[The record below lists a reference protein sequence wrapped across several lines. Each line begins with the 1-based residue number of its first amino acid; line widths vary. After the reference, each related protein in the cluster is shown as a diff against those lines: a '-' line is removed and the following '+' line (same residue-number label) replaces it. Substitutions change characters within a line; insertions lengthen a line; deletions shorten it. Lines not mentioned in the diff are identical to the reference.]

1 MKLASLVAP
10 ALSLVAFAAPAAS
23 TAPLPIPA
31 KDTVAGL
38 SQPELTIRWWQW
50 AASFSGGDGP
60 ISDRSGRLCRAGQE
74 GPVWFLAGVFGSEPV
89 QRICHVPA
97 GKALFFPVINYI
109 VMPNGGSV
117 SCSENVRTAREMT
130 DSPIRLF
137 AQVDGQAV
145 EGLEQHRVA
154 SAGCFNP
161 GERAPGRPM
170 VGGSASDGYWLALA
184 PLAPGRHQLHFGGAL
199 PTLAQ
204 DVTYTLIVEGT
215 GHAEAEPA
223 AKPAASASGTPAELA
238 ARAKAFLDD
247 EVAPDFSAAQ
257 AAVDEALRQDPRF
270 SPALLQA
277 ARLMLMRNG
286 ESGESLRKA
295 ELLLQGARN
304 NDFNY
309 GPTYPLQGHVYLKLN
324 RPGDAMQ
331 AFNRGQRLVPND
343 PDFLYY
349 YAEYLAAGYG
359 DPFPYYERFLA
370 SPATSKSRRFSVA
383 HELMVHDLALRDRA
397 NADAAFEVLAGID
410 PRAAELYG
418 DYARNVMTWFGDFVS
433 GEKLA
438 RKAIAMKDYRNAR
451 ESLSLALYGQW
462 AQARHNGGDAA
473 QVAALYKKAL
483 ANDPGGRLIPPCA
496 LPAPGLRDVREDLEK
511 ARAPDAPATC

>member
-1 MKLASLVAP
+1 MKPRLLFACLAASSGVL
-10 ALSLVAFAAPAAS
+10 AAPA
-23 TAPLPIPA
+23 PIPA

-38 SQPELTIRWWQW
+38 SQPQLTIRWWQW
-50 AASFSGGDGP
+50 AASFSGGESP
-60 ISDRSGRLCRAGQE
+60 VADRSGRLCAAGQE
-74 GPVWFLAGVFGSEPV
+74 GPVWFLAGVFGSDPV
-89 QRICHVPA
+89 QRTCHVPA
-97 GKALFFPVINYI
+97 GKSLFFPVINYI
-109 VMPNGGSV
+109 VMPNGASA
-117 SCSENVRTAREMT
+117 SCSDNVRTARQMT

-137 AQVDGQAV
+137 AEIDGQPV
-145 EGLEQHRVA
+145 ESLEQRRVA
-154 SAGCFNP
+154 SPGCFNP
-161 GERAPGRPM
+161 GERAPGHPM
-170 VGGSASDGYWLALA
+170 VGASASDGYWLALA
-184 PLAPGRHQLHFGGAL
+184 PLAPGRHKLHFGGVL

-204 DVTYTLIVEGT
+204 DVTYTLIVEGD
-215 GHAEAEPA
+215 AKPEPA
-223 AKPAASASGTPAELA
+223 SASTPAAGASGTPAELA
-238 ARAKAFLDD
+238 ARARSLLDD
-247 EVAPDFSAAQ
+247 EAAPDFAAAQ

-277 ARLMLMRNG
+277 ARLTLMRNG
-286 ESGESLRKA
+286 ESVESLRKA

-331 AFNRGQRLVPND
+331 AFNRAQRLVPND
-343 PDFLYY
+343 PDFLFY
-349 YAEYLAAGYG
+349 YAEYLAAGFG

-397 NADAAFEVLAGID
+397 KADAAFEVLAGID

-418 DYARNVMTWFGDFVS
+418 DYARDVMTWFGDFVT

-438 RKAIAMKDYRNAR
+438 RKAIAMKDYRHAR

-462 AQARHNGGDAA
+462 AHARHGGGDAA

-483 ANDPGGRLIPPCA
+483 ANDPGGRLIPTCA

-511 ARAPDAPATC
+511 ARAPGAPATC